1 MKRHTF
7 WLSTRGF
14 DSEATQ
20 LFSGGGFARRAVRNG
35 RAGTAFGAAAA
46 GVRRAA
52 SQLLIVAQAATSRRQ
67 RATIV
72 RPSTSAELEPSSSS
86 MKLRVRQPS
95 SAAFVCRASGAGSPG
110 GAPASEARSARLP
123 AVIGDAN
130 MPVSGLCDSRSNL
143 GCLAGVT
150 KTCAPVDPA
159 VHRDDGRTPLRNRS
173 RAMADVVDN
182 PSQHRFEMAIGD
194 ALAVAHYE
202 TEGGRV
208 VLLHTEVPPE
218 LAGRGIGSKLA
229 RGVFETL
236 RE

>member
-14 DSEATQ
+14 DSEATP

-35 RAGTAFGAAAA
+35 RAGAAFGAAAVGA
-46 GVRRAA
+46 RRAA

-95 SAAFVCRASGAGSPG
+95 SAAFVCRASGAGAGSPG
-110 GAPASEARSARLP
+110 GGAASEARSARLP

-130 MPVSGLCDSRSNL
+130 MPVSGPFRLKIKLRLPCRRYQDVR
-143 GCLAGVT
+143 AG
-150 KTCAPVDPA
+150 
-159 VHRDDGRTPLRNRS
+159 
-173 RAMADVVDN
+173 
-182 PSQHRFEMAIGD
+182 
-194 ALAVAHYE
+194 
-202 TEGGRV
+202 
-208 VLLHTEVPPE
+208 
-218 LAGRGIGSKLA
+218 
-229 RGVFETL
+229 
-236 RE
+236 